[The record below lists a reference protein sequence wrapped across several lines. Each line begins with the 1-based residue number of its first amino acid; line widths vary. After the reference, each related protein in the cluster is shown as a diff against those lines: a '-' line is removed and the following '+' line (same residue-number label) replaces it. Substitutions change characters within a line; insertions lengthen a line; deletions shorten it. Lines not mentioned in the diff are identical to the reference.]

1 MKIKLTIVAYV
12 LLGGACAFAA
22 GSGAF
27 RDETVDA
34 QTLSMGNA
42 FAGEANTPAAVYYNP
57 AGLNQIN
64 STTITL
70 SDAII
75 APRADFKDLSGDTT
89 QMRNHEYN
97 VPAFY
102 AVVPIIKNKFT
113 VGVGSGSYW
122 GLGTDWANDSALR
135 YAATQ
140 NNLTNI
146 DSMITGAY
154 QVTNQ
159 WSVAIGADNDYSKV
173 DENLNFPNS
182 AFDTSIYHNNVGDIH
197 QELKA
202 KDDAW
207 GYRLATM
214 FKINNQN
221 QVGLMYRSPIAHNYI
236 GKAYIDNI
244 GPTYSNALF
253 NGATSYETRVTEKFV
268 LPQSVVLGYSLK
280 PTDKW
285 TINFDLE
292 WMDWS
297 SIKQELHSFP
307 DAPSSLST
315 FLNTGNPLVHDWAS
329 DWSEGIGTEYKI
341 TDHFR
346 IRAGFYHHG
355 TVGPDDY
362 FDPAMPDLQ
371 AFGITGGFGYDLTKN
386 LTIDVG
392 YSAQMFRPRKVN
404 TVLASG
410 MANGTYHEFIND
422 GVVSLTY
429 KF

>member
-1 MKIKLTIVAYV
+1 MLLKHRTAIGVFVMVFLCLINKVA
-12 LLGGACAFAA
+12 LAA

-70 SDAII
+70 SDAVI
-75 APRADFKDLSGDTT
+75 APRADFKSSTGDDI
-89 QMRNHEYN
+89 QMRNHEYD

-113 VGVGSGSYW
+113 IGIGSGSYW
-122 GLGTDWANDSALR
+122 GLGTDWANDSAVR

-146 DSMITGAY
+146 DSMITGSY

-159 WSVAIGADNDYSKV
+159 WSLAVGVGNDYTKA

-182 AFDTSIYHNNVGDIH
+182 ALDSSIYHVTVGDIH

-202 KDDAW
+202 TDDAW

-214 FKINNQN
+214 FKINDQN
-221 QVGLMYRSPIAHNYI
+221 QVGLMYRSPIAHKYSGN
-236 GKAYIDNI
+236 AYIDNI

-253 NGATSYETRVTEKFV
+253 SGATSYETKVTEKLV

-285 TINFDLE
+285 TVNLDLE
-292 WMDWS
+292 WMDWA

-307 DAPSSLST
+307 DAPSYLSS
-315 FLNTGNPLVHDWAS
+315 FLNTGNPLVHDWS
-329 DWSEGIGTEYKI
+329 SSWSEGIGTEYKL
-341 TDHFR
+341 TDRFR
-346 IRAGFYHHG
+346 LRAGFYHHG
-355 TVGPDDY
+355 TVGPNEY

-371 AFGITGGFGYDLTKN
+371 AFGVTGGFGYDLTKN

-392 YSAQMFRPRKVN
+392 YSAQFFRARKID
-404 TVLASG
+404 TV
-410 MANGTYHEFIND
+410 
-422 GVVSLTY
+422 
-429 KF
+429 